1 MSTSGATG
9 LTEFEP
15 YTYYSV
21 TAQDN
26 NPNCVN
32 WIDGPDGK
40 IWEIPEFYSN
50 AGTNCFVQCGRCEQY
65 MEILT
70 AVRLDPQPEPS

>member
-1 MSTSGATG
+1 MSASG

-15 YTYYSV
+15 YTFYRV

-26 NPNCVN
+26 NEKCVN
-32 WIDGPDGK
+32 WIGGEDGHVWDV
-40 IWEIPEFYSN
+40 PEFYSN
-50 AGTNCFVQCGRCEQY
+50 AGTNCFVYCGICGQR